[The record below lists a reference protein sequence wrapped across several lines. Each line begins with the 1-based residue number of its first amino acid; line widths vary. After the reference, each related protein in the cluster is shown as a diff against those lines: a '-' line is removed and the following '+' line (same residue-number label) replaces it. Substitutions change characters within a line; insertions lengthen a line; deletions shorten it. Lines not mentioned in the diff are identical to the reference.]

1 MRSHTPPFS
10 EIGPYRLGD
19 RIGAGGMGEVFEA
32 YDERLDR
39 QVAIKL
45 IRPSQASDPLKRE
58 RLRREAR
65 ASAQLDHPS
74 IVRVYDLVQ
83 KDEVYGLV
91 MEYVPGFTLA
101 ARLAEAPLS
110 IAEAIRCGI
119 GILAALT
126 EAHLHGIVHRDLKT
140 ENVLITPDG
149 HVKVFDFGIA
159 KRIDAGDEVSLTS
172 DGLLLGTFRAMS
184 PEQVRGEKLDPRSDL
199 FSFGSLLYELVTGT
213 SPFVGRNVEA
223 TLERVCAFRPPAARE
238 CNPDVPEEL
247 SALIDRLLEK
257 NPGRRPQSAAEVA
270 QLLERIRLALEQDG
284 FDGSGA
290 LPTQAEGPPPSRFGS
305 AERRQLTL
313 LRCSLMRDETGPLD
327 PEELLGRNHAL
338 QEVVS
343 EAVRHFGGA
352 LAPSFGNEK
361 VAYFGYPQS
370 YEDNAHRAVRAAL
383 EITARFEET
392 DAAVQVAIHTGTAVV
407 THGTRG
413 AGDSLTLGEI
423 LDHAE
428 KLEALAGPNRV
439 VVSAAT
445 QRLIEP
451 AFDLVPAGPAAFQVA
466 ADRGFHTIDPDE
478 AALTPLVA
486 REQELRLVLEHW
498 TLAGEGRGQVVLLAG
513 EAGIGKS
520 RLVREIK
527 EKLSSQGVLFLE
539 CFGSPYHRDSALYP
553 VADLLCRLLVF
564 GRLGSAE
571 RLRRLEGL
579 IGRLGLSC
587 EEIVPLLAPV
597 LSLIVPERYPPLRLS
612 PEGQRQ
618 KTREAIVHVLL
629 EMAERQA
636 TVLVVEDL
644 HWIDPSSLEWIDLL
658 VEQCGGSRLLA
669 LLTARPDFDPAWGH
683 HSSVTRLTLGAL
695 TQAQTREM
703 IDRIT
708 GDSGAEPWLIE
719 QVLAKTDGI
728 PLFVEELIKM
738 LQGSV
743 RQDLPSAAIPAT
755 LEGWL
760 TARLDRLG
768 AAREVALWA
777 SAIGRE
783 FSFELLS
790 AISLLPEA
798 DLRRKLDRL
807 VESELV
813 YRRGLP
819 PRTRYFFKHA
829 LIQEAAYAS
838 LLRSRRRQTHERIV
852 HALEERFPEVVVSQP
867 ELLAHHCTEAGLVS
881 LAVDY
886 WKRAGERA
894 ASSGGPEWIAH
905 LNRALA
911 LLATLPESTE
921 RDRREISIQ
930 VALGVAE
937 GHFRSFGV
945 PECERA
951 FTRAWMLSRR
961 TGSTALLLPVL
972 RGLHMNALVRA
983 ETFKAAEI
991 SAQLVLAA
999 EEDGDA
1005 VFRMTA
1011 SQVQA
1016 FIHFM
1021 LGELPAAQERIDKA
1035 LALYDPE
1042 VSYLDLKIPGG
1053 GDASL
1058 EMLFIH
1064 SWVLWF
1070 AGYPDQALRRSREC
1084 LERARRFPYPITLFV
1099 PSYFNGDLHM
1109 YRREPAEV
1117 ATVGTELVRIG
1128 VDQRFGLAL
1137 PVGLF
1142 HQGWALAEQGQPDEG
1157 IARMRAGIQASL
1169 NLGARFGLTHHLA
1182 VLADSCLRAGRIEE
1196 GLAGVAEALAIAE
1209 AGWRSMNPELYR
1221 IQAELRFRQGAP
1233 AVEVDGLLGRA
1244 LDSSRR
1250 HGAKSLELRAAISY
1264 ARIRREQ
1271 GQGEEGLAVLAPVYG
1286 WFTEGF
1292 ETGDLREARM
1302 LLSSR

>member
-10 EIGPYRLGD
+10 EIGHYRLGD
-19 RIGAGGMGEVFEA
+19 RIGVGGMGEVFEA

-39 QVAIKL
+39 PVAIKL
-45 IRPSQASDPLKRE
+45 IRPSQASDPRNRE

-74 IVRVYDLVQ
+74 IVRVYDLVE
-83 KDEVYGLV
+83 KDEVCGLV
-91 MEYVPGFTLA
+91 MEYVPGLTLA

-110 IAEAIRCGI
+110 IAEAVRFGI
-119 GILAALT
+119 EILEALA
-126 EAHLHGIVHRDLKT
+126 EAHRHGIVHRDLKT
-140 ENVLITPDG
+140 ENVLVTPDG

-159 KRIDAGDEVSLTS
+159 KRIDTGDEASLTS
-172 DGLLLGTFRAMS
+172 DGSLLGTFRAMS
-184 PEQVRGEKLDPRSDL
+184 PEQIRGEKLDSRSDL
-199 FSFGSLLYELVTGT
+199 FAFGSLLYELVTGV
-213 SPFVGRNVEA
+213 SPFLGPNIEA
-223 TLERVCAFRPPAARE
+223 TLERVCACRQPAARE
-238 CNPDVPEEL
+238 RNLEVPEDL
-247 SALIDRLLEK
+247 SVLIDRLLEK
-257 NPGRRPQSAAEVA
+257 SPVRRPQSAAEVA
-270 QLLERIRLALEQDG
+270 QLLERIRLALDQDG
-284 FDGSGA
+284 FDSSGA
-290 LPTQAEGPPPSRFGS
+290 LPTQADGPPPLVGA

-313 LRCSLMRDETGPLD
+313 LRCSLMRDDTGPLD
-327 PEELLGRNHAL
+327 PEELLGRNNAL
-338 QEVVS
+338 REVAA

-352 LAPSFGNEK
+352 LAPSFGNEQI
-361 VAYFGYPQS
+361 AYFGYPQS

-392 DAAVQVAIHTGTAVV
+392 DAAVQVAIHTGMAVV
-407 THGTRG
+407 THGARG
-413 AGDSLTLGEI
+413 AGASLTLGEL

-428 KLEALAGPNRV
+428 KLEARAGPNRV
-439 VVSAAT
+439 VVSVAT

-451 AFDLVPAGPAAFQVA
+451 AFDLVPVEAVAFQVA
-466 ADRGFHTIDPDE
+466 ADRGFHMSDGDE

-498 TLAGEGRGQVVLLAG
+498 TLAGEGRGQAVLLAG

-527 EKLSSQGVLFLE
+527 GKLSSRGVLFLE

-553 VADLLCRLLVF
+553 VADLLCRLLDL
-564 GRLGSAE
+564 GRLGPAE

-579 IGRLGLSC
+579 IGRLGLSS
-587 EEIVPLLAPV
+587 EEIAPLLAPL
-597 LSLIVPERYPPLRLS
+597 LSLVLPARYPPLRLS

-618 KTREAIVHVLL
+618 KTREAIVHLLL

-636 TVLVVEDL
+636 TVLVIEDL
-644 HWIDPSSLEWIDLL
+644 HWIDPSSLELIDLL

-669 LLTARPDFDPAWGH
+669 LLTSRLDFEPAWGH
-683 HSSVTRLTLGAL
+683 HSWVTRLTLGAL
-695 TQAQTREM
+695 TQSQTREM
-703 IDRIT
+703 IERIM

-738 LQGSV
+738 LQTE
-743 RQDLPSAAIPAT
+743 RRDLPSAAVPAT

-768 AAREVALWA
+768 PAREVALWA

-790 AISLLPEA
+790 AISPLPEA

-819 PRTRYFFKHA
+819 PRTRYLFKHA

-852 HALEERFPEVVVSQP
+852 RALEDRFPEVVVGQP

-881 LAVDY
+881 QAVDY
-886 WKRAGERA
+886 WRRAGERA
-894 ASSGGPEWIAH
+894 ASSGSPEGIAH

-911 LLATLPESTE
+911 LLAALPESTE

-937 GHFRSFGV
+937 GHLRSFGV

-1011 SQVQA
+1011 CQVRA

-1021 LGELPAAQERIDKA
+1021 LGELPAAQEMIDKA

-1042 VSYLDLKIPGG
+1042 LSYLDLKIPGG

-1070 AGYPDQALRRSREC
+1070 MGYPDQALKRSHEC

-1099 PSYFNGDLHM
+1099 PSYFNGDLRM

-1117 ATVGTELVRIG
+1117 AAVGTELVRIG
-1128 VDQRFGLAL
+1128 VEQRFGLAL

-1142 HQGWALAEQGQPDEG
+1142 HQGWALAEQGQAGEG
-1157 IARMRAGIQASL
+1157 IARMRGSIEASL

-1182 VLADSCLRAGRIEE
+1182 MLADSCLRAGRIEE
-1196 GLAGVAEALAIAE
+1196 GLASVAQALAIAE

-1233 AVEVDGLLGRA
+1233 AAEVDGLLGRA
-1244 LDSSRR
+1244 FDLSRR
-1250 HGAKSLELRAAISY
+1250 HGAKSLELRAAVSF
-1264 ARIRREQ
+1264 AKIRREQ
-1271 GQGEEGLAVLAPVYG
+1271 GRGEEGRAVLAPVYA
-1286 WFTEGF
+1286 WFSEGF
-1292 ETGDLREARM
+1292 ETGDLREAQAVLAR
-1302 LLSSR
+1302 S